1 MHSIYWLDKWNNT
14 QLHNGKDIDVVM
26 SIYNFIEYTG
36 IYSKTSGRLWQYCT
50 DEPAVIEMV
59 ILLNL
64 LMLMLLICLNL
75 EK

>member
-1 MHSIYWLDKWNNT
+1 
-14 QLHNGKDIDVVM
+14 M
-26 SIYNFIEYTG
+26 SIYNFIEYTD

-75 EK
+75 KK